1 MYVYYTDLSY
11 YTMYYPVL
19 YSSIYLVRLI
29 ICDIMCG
36 GSEDIAGYYI
46 CTPEL

>member
-11 YTMYYPVL
+11 YTMYYPAL
-19 YSSIYLVRLI
+19 ELIHLVRLI

-36 GSEDIAGYYI
+36 GSEGIAGYYI